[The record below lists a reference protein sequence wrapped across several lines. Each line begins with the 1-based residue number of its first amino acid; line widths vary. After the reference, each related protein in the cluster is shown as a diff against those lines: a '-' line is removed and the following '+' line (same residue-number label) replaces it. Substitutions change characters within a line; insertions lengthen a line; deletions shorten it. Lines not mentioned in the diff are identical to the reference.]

1 MKKESGQGISGR
13 DEDLLIAIP
22 RMKCDD
28 AGQESMNAGADACC
42 LLMRRNEGNEK
53 WQELNALFLNWCVCR
68 DRRDGERSE
77 QSRAEAID
85 HNVML
90 VESVR
95 VEEAYLWFIV

>member
-1 MKKESGQGISGR
+1 M
-13 DEDLLIAIP
+13 
-22 RMKCDD
+22 
-28 AGQESMNAGADACC
+28 
-42 LLMRRNEGNEK
+42 
-53 WQELNALFLNWCVCR
+53 

>member
-28 AGQESMNAGADACC
+28 AGQESMNAADACC

-53 WQELNALFLNWCVCR
+53 
-68 DRRDGERSE
+68 
-77 QSRAEAID
+77 
-85 HNVML
+85 
-90 VESVR
+90 
-95 VEEAYLWFIV
+95 